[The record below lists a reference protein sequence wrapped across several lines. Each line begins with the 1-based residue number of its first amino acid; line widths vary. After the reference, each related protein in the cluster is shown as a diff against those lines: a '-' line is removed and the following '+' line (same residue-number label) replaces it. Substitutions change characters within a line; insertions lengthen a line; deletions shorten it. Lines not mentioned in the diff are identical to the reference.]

1 LIFVLTGVRGARG
14 NLYAQRKKTRQNA
27 NKLANYGQITGKLK
41 PHLTAGLVNKVGR
54 VRPDPLKQRCKGSHL
69 FSTLQAFQKL

>member
-1 LIFVLTGVRGARG
+1 MTGER
-14 NLYAQRKKTRQNA
+14 LKTIIECSGLRT

-41 PHLTAGLVNKVGR
+41 PHLTVGLVNKVWR

-69 FSTLQAFQKL
+69 FSTLQAFQKF